1 MSLMVIIYYKIF
13 REIKRRG
20 HISDIGRSISRVSC
34 AQHRSVKAPNEDNG
48 ANDGPFRQVKCDSA
62 NGSKAKFL
70 RNKPS
75 SPSPPPP
82 PPSSTSSSSSNKEKN
97 GRSSNSSS
105 SRRSHGNGNRKQCD
119 NSETVDNVDENE
131 ATSQCQTSLGSPQI
145 ISTHHKL
152 IRSLLNPFIKRRHQT
167 TLCPINGNVP
177 SSVTRIGGSDKTP
190 IGGDTNVKSV
200 PMTNHQSLSNTALD
214 NVGSSARV
222 LISSESTPPLAPP
235 PPPPPPPISVPI
247 NHSEEQTT
255 SMAITATTSTTDQL
269 APFLRDMR
277 LEQLRYGTT
286 SFFFFNE

>member
-1 MSLMVIIYYKIF
+1 MCSWHLWYNDGIRKHPDNVCETEFSDSVMFKITTSIANFIIPMSLMVIIYYKIF
-13 REIKRRG
+13 REIKRR
-20 HISDIGRSISRVSC
+20 
-34 AQHRSVKAPNEDNG
+34 
-48 ANDGPFRQVKCDSA
+48 
-62 NGSKAKFL
+62 
-70 RNKPS
+70 
-75 SPSPPPP
+75 
-82 PPSSTSSSSSNKEKN
+82 
-97 GRSSNSSS
+97 
-105 SRRSHGNGNRKQCD
+105 
-119 NSETVDNVDENE
+119 VDNVDENE

-235 PPPPPPPISVPI
+235 PPPPPPISVPI

-277 LEQLRYGTT
+277 LEQL
-286 SFFFFNE
+286 SISKMEHKKLLSKHK